1 MALESLKAEIGLIL
15 ETFSNPPH
23 DRYELY
29 VQLKEKL
36 NEMRV
41 FGMTPPDDLL
51 EFEEALDEEFA
62 GKRRELHQPGEV
74 ERSALLHRNGVQPI
88 ARAPAGIG
96 VGDDVGHNR
105 DAIRAR
111 GENRRCTLKRNTP
124 DGDERPFGER
134 FPFGNAAPTPAEPMA

>member
-1 MALESLKAEIGLIL
+1 MALEFLKAEIGLIL

-51 EFEEALDEEFA
+51 ELEEALDEEFA
-62 GKRRELHQPGEV
+62 AKPHE
-74 ERSALLHRNGVQPI
+74 
-88 ARAPAGIG
+88 AP
-96 VGDDVGHNR
+96 
-105 DAIRAR
+105 
-111 GENRRCTLKRNTP
+111 K
-124 DGDERPFGER
+124 
-134 FPFGNAAPTPAEPMA
+134 PAK

>member
-36 NEMRV
+36 AEMRV

-51 EFEEALDEEFA
+51 EFEEALDQEFA
-62 GKRRELHQPGEV
+62 ARRHELHRP
-74 ERSALLHRNGVQPI
+74 
-88 ARAPAGIG
+88 AR
-96 VGDDVGHNR
+96 
-105 DAIRAR
+105 
-111 GENRRCTLKRNTP
+111 
-124 DGDERPFGER
+124 
-134 FPFGNAAPTPAEPMA
+134 

>member
-1 MALESLKAEIGLIL
+1 MALESIKAEIGLIL

-51 EFEEALDEEFA
+51 EFEEALDREFGA
-62 GKRRELHQPGEV
+62 KRP
-74 ERSALLHRNGVQPI
+74 AAHR
-88 ARAPAGIG
+88 PA
-96 VGDDVGHNR
+96 
-105 DAIRAR
+105 
-111 GENRRCTLKRNTP
+111 K
-124 DGDERPFGER
+124 
-134 FPFGNAAPTPAEPMA
+134 

>member
-15 ETFSNPPH
+15 ETFANPPH

-51 EFEEALDEEFA
+51 QLEEALDREFA
-62 GKRRELHQPGEV
+62 AKRPDF
-74 ERSALLHRNGVQPI
+74 HRP
-88 ARAPAGIG
+88 AR
-96 VGDDVGHNR
+96 
-105 DAIRAR
+105 
-111 GENRRCTLKRNTP
+111 
-124 DGDERPFGER
+124 
-134 FPFGNAAPTPAEPMA
+134 

>member
-15 ETFSNPPH
+15 ETFANPPH

-51 EFEEALDEEFA
+51 AFEEALDREFA
-62 GKRRELHQPGEV
+62 AKPPEPHHP
-74 ERSALLHRNGVQPI
+74 
-88 ARAPAGIG
+88 AR
-96 VGDDVGHNR
+96 
-105 DAIRAR
+105 
-111 GENRRCTLKRNTP
+111 
-124 DGDERPFGER
+124 
-134 FPFGNAAPTPAEPMA
+134 

>member
-51 EFEEALDEEFA
+51 EFEEALDREFA
-62 GKRRELHQPGEV
+62 ARRPD
-74 ERSALLHRNGVQPI
+74 LHRP
-88 ARAPAGIG
+88 AR
-96 VGDDVGHNR
+96 
-105 DAIRAR
+105 
-111 GENRRCTLKRNTP
+111 
-124 DGDERPFGER
+124 
-134 FPFGNAAPTPAEPMA
+134 